1 MSNTENKEQ
10 SPDFELWMR
19 QLQAGMEFVRRWK
32 NKNVFSVNG
41 FWGNK
46 FNWLRAYILMPF
58 FNFFAEF
65 FNCLVRVVDPWNAT
79 PENTFQ
85 HSWKQTMIIEKML
98 AIENYRGNPHRI
110 DYYKFFQWGKNHDM
124 QESDLRVGD
133 MNYHD
138 KEKDRVKQ
146 DAFEEQVFK
155 EIISRGIKERD
166 RFRFAFPPHQY

>member
-1 MSNTENKEQ
+1 MLYFIAWICKIVQYRAFCHSVLGDKMSNTENKEQ

-19 QLQAGMEFVRRWK
+19 QLQAGMESVRRWK

-110 DYYKFFQWGKNHDM
+110 DYYKFFLHLNP
-124 QESDLRVGD
+124 
-133 MNYHD
+133 N
-138 KEKDRVKQ
+138 
-146 DAFEEQVFK
+146 
-155 EIISRGIKERD
+155 
-166 RFRFAFPPHQY
+166 